1 MHVHKLFVNVC
12 TGTEE
17 TFFLFPSLHSITS
30 LNETCFVYGTC
41 VCISS
46 SCQDLRAGKSREPL
60 SVRFEWKAFLSF
72 IKSRVKSVRNGMKYQ
87 LWLMQICTIYD
98 SLFNPARFLTLSLT
112 SSGWIQ
118 VLGCVKTTKIIF
130 QCLLKSLVSSRFA
143 KTTENLELVFVGLA

>member
-46 SCQDLRAGKSREPL
+46 SCQDLRAGVVSHFQYVSSGKL
-60 SVRFEWKAFLSF
+60 SYHLS
-72 IKSRVKSVRNGMKYQ
+72 SQESRNGMKCQ

-143 KTTENLELVFVGLA
+143 ATTENLELVFVGLA